1 MIQVAQDFQSQ
12 EQLVLQQIQ
21 QEFRAGKDMTVSA
34 AGFGDMSYLNAG
46 GKLTINN
53 VGKPGS
59 PQIAY
64 FESVNG
70 VEPRINNMPNDT
82 VIFVDGRLAG
92 GNTQIINTFG
102 ANEAFMVQ
110 TPELKSTQ
118 GIFGNP
124 TFMHSDLDV
133 ANPLEVSA
141 IDYMI
146 QDIPRLTLST
156 DFPAEVDR
164 NVEANGLSSRDS
176 IWFGQEKSNAKN
188 DESEEKS
195 PEGDKPEDDKAQV
208 ANTLASIR

>member
-1 MIQVAQDFQSQ
+1 
-12 EQLVLQQIQ
+12 
-21 QEFRAGKDMTVSA
+21 MTVSA
-34 AGFGDMSYLNAG
+34 SKFGDVSYLRAG

-53 VGKPGS
+53 VGKPGN

-82 VIFVDGRLAG
+82 VIFIDGRLAG

-124 TFMHSDLDV
+124 MFMHSDLDV

-164 NVEANGLSSRDS
+164 NVEANGLSARDS
-176 IWFGQEKSNAKN
+176 IWFGQEKANAKN
-188 DESEEKS
+188 GESDEKS
-195 PEGDKPEDDKAQV
+195 PEEEKPEGDKAQV